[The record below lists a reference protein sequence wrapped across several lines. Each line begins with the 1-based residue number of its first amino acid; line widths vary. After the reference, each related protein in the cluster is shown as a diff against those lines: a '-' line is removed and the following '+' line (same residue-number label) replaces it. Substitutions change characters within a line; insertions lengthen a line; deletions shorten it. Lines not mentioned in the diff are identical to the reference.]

1 MLGWLRLARICAS
14 RVNRARRSGS
24 SANAS
29 GRIFSGSEVDGSVPV
44 ALSGRV
50 YCLVDAS
57 SGAVHPGDLLT
68 TSNRSGHAMKVTD
81 YEQAQG
87 AILGKAMTGLE
98 QGQGFVLV
106 LVSLQ

>member
-1 MLGWLRLARICAS
+1 
-14 RVNRARRSGS
+14 
-24 SANAS
+24 
-29 GRIFSGSEVDGSVPV
+29 
-44 ALSGRV
+44 
-50 YCLVDAS
+50 
-57 SGAVHPGDLLT
+57 
-68 TSNRSGHAMKVTD
+68 MKVTD